1 MTVAHVVKCVQAV
14 VKPFKVFGG
23 TRRVW
28 YKVLVAWLVAA
39 VLAIPKP
46 LSFVQT
52 EHQQQVR
59 RSSSEDHTQ
68 TVTVYRC
75 ESAGYTAEWQRK
87 LYFTFMIS
95 VVFIIPA
102 SIMIFCSQS
111 PDTVG
116 CASGTTQPCQVSVYR
131 NFRPKIF

>member
-1 MTVAHVVKCVQAV
+1 MICMYQRLTVAHLVKCVQAV

-95 VVFIIPA
+95 VVFIIPPLTPPPLYIPA
-102 SIMIFCSQS
+102 LHPLPFGFLL
-111 PDTVG
+111 VNK
-116 CASGTTQPCQVSVYR
+116 AL
-131 NFRPKIF
+131 